1 MQMKKLC
8 LVILCVVTLGVN
20 NCYSQRRNDLGFVG
34 GGSYYLGELNPGM
47 QFANVHT
54 SFGAYYR
61 RNFGQRLSARLTA
74 NYASIS
80 GDDTKKSIFGKELG
94 YAPREGVFNS
104 NLIDVSATLEINFL
118 NYFIGASRYF
128 WTPYMILGAGGTYQ
142 LSLSGSFV
150 GENPSLGYSYVI
162 NNDNI
167 TQQKQS
173 SSDTTAIIIM
183 TKPSKITPNLNFGF
197 GFKYSVS
204 DRIGLFAEWV
214 MHKTFIDWL
223 DGFYFDKH
231 YSAVNPA
238 SWPEDEIEKRIDYA
252 HICDTSTKD
261 WYSFFQL
268 GICFAFNLSNKNDCY
283 DHLRK

>member
-8 LVILCVVTLGVN
+8 LVILSVVTLGVS
-20 NCYSQRRNDLGFVG
+20 NCYSQMRNDFGFVG
-34 GGSYYLGELNPGM
+34 GGSYYLGELNPRT
-47 QFANVHT
+47 QFANVHA

-61 RNFGQRLSARLTA
+61 RNFGQRLSARLSA

-80 GDDTKKSIFGKELG
+80 GNDAKKSIFGKELG
-94 YAPREGVFNS
+94 YVPRQGEFKS

-150 GENPSLGYSYVI
+150 GEDPSLGYSYDI
-162 NNDNI
+162 TNDNI
-167 TQQKQS
+167 QRKKG
-173 SSDTTAIIIM
+173 DETTTIM
-183 TKPSKITPNLNFGF
+183 SKPSFKGKTVNITPNINFGF

-223 DGFYFDKH
+223 DGFYFDKE
-231 YSAVNPA
+231 YIDATAEFWNQ
-238 SWPEDEIEKRIDYA
+238 DDRIDYA
-252 HICDTSTKD
+252 HICDRSTKD

>member
-8 LVILCVVTLGVN
+8 LVILSVVTLGVSN
-20 NCYSQRRNDLGFVG
+20 GYSQMRNDFGFVG
-34 GGSYYLGELNPGM
+34 GGSYYLGELNPGT
-47 QFANVHT
+47 QFANVHA

-61 RNFGQRLSARLTA
+61 RNFGQRLSARLSA

-80 GDDTKKSIFGKELG
+80 GKDTQKSIFGKELG
-94 YAPREGVFNS
+94 YAPRKGEFKSSLV
-104 NLIDVSATLEINFL
+104 DVSATLEINFL

-150 GENPSLGYSYVI
+150 GEDPTLGYSYVI
-162 NNDNI
+162 TNDDI
-167 TQQKQS
+167 QRRKWPEHSTK
-173 SSDTTAIIIM
+173 TIM
-183 TKPSKITPNLNFGF
+183 TKPKPSKITPNLNFGF

-223 DGFYFDKH
+223 DGFYFDDE
-231 YSAVNPA
+231 YIRAESD
-238 SWPEDEIEKRIDYA
+238 SWNEYDRIDYA
-252 HICDTSTKD
+252 HICDVSTKD

>member
-8 LVILCVVTLGVN
+8 LVILSVVTLGVSN
-20 NCYSQRRNDLGFVG
+20 GYSQRRNDFGFVG
-34 GGSYYLGELNPGM
+34 GGSYYLGELNPGT
-47 QFANVHT
+47 QFANVHA

-61 RNFGQRLSARLTA
+61 RNFGQRLSARLSA

-80 GDDTKKSIFGKELG
+80 GNDTKKSIFGKELG
-94 YAPREGVFNS
+94 YAPRKGDFKSTLV
-104 NLIDVSATLEINFL
+104 DVSATLEINFL

-128 WTPYMILGAGGTYQ
+128 WTPYMVLGAGGTYQ

-150 GENPSLGYSYVI
+150 GEDPTLGYSYVI
-162 NNDNI
+162 TNDDI
-167 TQQKQS
+167 QRRKWPEHST
-173 SSDTTAIIIM
+173 DTIM
-183 TKPSKITPNLNFGF
+183 TKSGIITPNLNFGF

-223 DGFYFDKH
+223 DGFYFDKK
-231 YSAVNPA
+231 YIGADPG
-238 SWPEDEIEKRIDYA
+238 SWNKDNRIDYA
-252 HICDTSTKD
+252 HICDVSTKD

>member
-8 LVILCVVTLGVN
+8 LVILSVVALGVT
-20 NCYSQRRNDLGFVG
+20 NCYSQMRNDLGFVG

-47 QFANVHT
+47 QFANVHA

-61 RNFGQRLSARLTA
+61 RNFGQRLSARLSA

-80 GDDTKKSIFGKELG
+80 GKDTKNSIFGRELG
-94 YAPREGVFNS
+94 YVPRQGEFKS
-104 NLIDVSATLEINFL
+104 NLVDVSATLEINFL

-150 GENPSLGYSYVI
+150 GEDPSLGYSYVI
-162 NNDNI
+162 SNDD
-167 TQQKQS
+167 TQRLKGTE
-173 SSDTTAIIIM
+173 TTTIM
-183 TKPSKITPNLNFGF
+183 EKPSKITPNLNFGF

-223 DGFYFDKH
+223 DGFYFDKK
-231 YSAVNPA
+231 YIGATAGFWNQ
-238 SWPEDEIEKRIDYA
+238 DDRIDYA

>member
-8 LVILCVVTLGVN
+8 LVILSVVTLGVSN
-20 NCYSQRRNDLGFVG
+20 GYSQRRNDFGFVG
-34 GGSYYLGELNPGM
+34 GGSYYLGELNPGT
-47 QFANVHT
+47 QFANVHA

-61 RNFGQRLSARLTA
+61 RNFGQRLSARLSA

-80 GDDTKKSIFGKELG
+80 GKDTKKSIFGKELG
-94 YAPREGVFNS
+94 YAPRKGEFKSTLV
-104 NLIDVSATLEINFL
+104 DVSATLEINFL

-128 WTPYMILGAGGTYQ
+128 WTPYMVLGAGGTYQ

-150 GENPSLGYSYVI
+150 GEDPSNLYDI
-162 NNDNI
+162 TNDEI
-167 TQQKQS
+167 QS
-173 SSDTTAIIIM
+173 SNGQSIKRIM
-183 TKPSKITPNLNFGF
+183 NKHPEITPNLNFGF

-223 DGFYFDKH
+223 DGFYFDKK
-231 YSAVNPA
+231 YIEAADSD
-238 SWPEDEIEKRIDYA
+238 SWDRKIDYA
-252 HICDTSTKD
+252 HICDVSTKD

>member
-8 LVILCVVTLGVN
+8 LVILSVVTLGVSN
-20 NCYSQRRNDLGFVG
+20 GYSQRRNDFGFVG
-34 GGSYYLGELNPGM
+34 GGSYYLGELNPGT
-47 QFANVHT
+47 QFANVHA

-61 RNFGQRLSARLTA
+61 RNFGQRLSARLSA

-80 GDDTKKSIFGKELG
+80 GNDTKKSIFGKELG
-94 YAPREGVFNS
+94 YAPRKGDFKSTLV
-104 NLIDVSATLEINFL
+104 DVSATLEINFL

-150 GENPSLGYSYVI
+150 GEDPTLGYSYVI
-162 NNDNI
+162 TNDEI
-167 TQQKQS
+167 QS
-173 SSDTTAIIIM
+173 SNGQSINRIM
-183 TKPSKITPNLNFGF
+183 NKHPEITPNLNFGF

-223 DGFYFDKH
+223 DGFYFDKD
-231 YSAVNPA
+231 YIGADPNE
-238 SWPEDEIEKRIDYA
+238 WNNNEIDYA
-252 HICDTSTKD
+252 HICDVSTKD

>member
-8 LVILCVVTLGVN
+8 LVILSVVTLGVSN
-20 NCYSQRRNDLGFVG
+20 GYSQRRNDFGFVG
-34 GGSYYLGELNPGM
+34 GGSYYLGELNPGT
-47 QFANVHT
+47 QFANVHA

-61 RNFGQRLSARLTA
+61 RNFGQRLSARLSA

-80 GDDTKKSIFGKELG
+80 GKDTKKSIFGKELG
-94 YAPREGVFNS
+94 YAPRKGEFKSTLV
-104 NLIDVSATLEINFL
+104 DVSATLEINFL

-128 WTPYMILGAGGTYQ
+128 WTPYMVLGAGGIYQ

-150 GENPSLGYSYVI
+150 GEDPSNLYVI
-162 NNDNI
+162 TNDDI
-167 TQQKQS
+167 QS
-173 SSDTTAIIIM
+173 SNGQSIM
-183 TKPSKITPNLNFGF
+183 NKHPKITPNLNFGF

-223 DGFYFDKH
+223 DGFYFDKD
-231 YSAVNPA
+231 YIDANPN
-238 SWPEDEIEKRIDYA
+238 SWNDNDRIDYA
-252 HICDTSTKD
+252 HICDRSTKD

>member
-8 LVILCVVTLGVN
+8 LVILSVVTLGVS
-20 NCYSQRRNDLGFVG
+20 NCYSQMRNDFGFVG
-34 GGSYYLGELNPGM
+34 GGSYYLGELNPRT

-61 RNFGQRLSARLTA
+61 RNFGQRLSARLSA

-80 GDDTKKSIFGKELG
+80 GNDAKKSIFGKELG
-94 YAPREGVFNS
+94 YVPRQGEFKS

-150 GENPSLGYSYVI
+150 GEDPSLRYSYVI
-162 NNDNI
+162 TNDDI
-167 TQQKQS
+167 QRRKWPDPS
-173 SSDTTAIIIM
+173 TTGIM
-183 TKPSKITPNLNFGF
+183 SKHAKITPNINFGF

-223 DGFYFDKH
+223 DGFYFDKD
-231 YSAVNPA
+231 YIDANPN
-238 SWPEDEIEKRIDYA
+238 SWNDNDRIDYA
-252 HICDTSTKD
+252 HICDRSTKD

>member
-8 LVILCVVTLGVN
+8 LVILSVVTLGVSN
-20 NCYSQRRNDLGFVG
+20 GYSQRRNDFGFVG
-34 GGSYYLGELNPGM
+34 GGSYYLGELNPGT
-47 QFANVHT
+47 QFANVHA

-61 RNFGQRLSARLTA
+61 RNFGQRLSARLSA

-80 GDDTKKSIFGKELG
+80 GNDTKKSIFGKELG
-94 YAPREGVFNS
+94 YAPRKGEFKSTLV
-104 NLIDVSATLEINFL
+104 DVSATLEINFL

-150 GENPSLGYSYVI
+150 GEDPSNLYVI
-162 NNDNI
+162 TNDDI
-167 TQQKQS
+167 QS
-173 SSDTTAIIIM
+173 SNGQSIM
-183 TKPSKITPNLNFGF
+183 NKHPEITPNLNFGF

-223 DGFYFDKH
+223 DGFYFDKE
-231 YSAVNPA
+231 Y
-238 SWPEDEIEKRIDYA
+238 IEAADSDSSDGRIDYA
-252 HICDTSTKD
+252 HICDVSTKD